1 LISRQTYAHGAT
13 EHASGT
19 ESHHYEYSR
28 GGRCLQSLQAAAA
41 AAAAAAA
48 RRTPNDQNTSQ
59 SVGRRR
65 RRRRHNV
72 T

>member
-41 AAAAAAA
+41 AAAA
-48 RRTPNDQNTSQ
+48 RRTPNDQSTSQ